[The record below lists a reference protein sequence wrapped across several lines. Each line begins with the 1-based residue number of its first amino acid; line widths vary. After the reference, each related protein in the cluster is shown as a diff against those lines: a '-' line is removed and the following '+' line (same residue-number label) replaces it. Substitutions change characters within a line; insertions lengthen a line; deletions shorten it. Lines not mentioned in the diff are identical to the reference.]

1 LEVQEAMLV
10 EEQARGLH
18 PFDGRDLSAE
28 PDELC
33 ERVDR
38 VKVERATE
46 ARQLSRL
53 VAEISNTL
61 VDLGIL
67 PV

>member
-1 LEVQEAMLV
+1 MLV

-18 PFDGRDLSAE
+18 PFDGRDLSVE
-28 PDELC
+28 LDELC

-38 VKVERATE
+38 VKVERATK

-67 PV
+67 PI